1 MHLNV
6 LQVYVQIELSL
17 ENLELFP
24 AFVLFGISA
33 SLQSYKLN
41 VFALRDANTWRKK
54 SCLSHAGAC
63 RSTHDRPKLECSFGA
78 PKATSTSLITFG
90 MNFLSNFLPRISE
103 IRIHLQPFASGLLF
117 EVTL

>member
-6 LQVYVQIELSL
+6 LQVYVQIDLSL

-41 VFALRDANTWRKK
+41 VFALQDANTVTPGEKNHA
-54 SCLSHAGAC
+54 CHMPELVVQHTIAINLSVALAQQK
-63 RSTHDRPKLECSFGA
+63 P
-78 PKATSTSLITFG
+78 
-90 MNFLSNFLPRISE
+90 
-103 IRIHLQPFASGLLF
+103 LQLVL
-117 EVTL
+117 

>member
-6 LQVYVQIELSL
+6 LQVYVQIDLSL

-41 VFALRDANTWRKK
+41 VFALQDANTWRKE

-78 PKATSTSLITFG
+78 PKTTSTSLITFG

-103 IRIHLQPFASGLLF
+103 IRMHLQPVASGL